1 MEWKDISSTIG
12 KIAPALGALLA
23 IPTGGASMAIGE
35 AIAAVLGS
43 DSTPEAVAAAVA
55 NNPDA
60 ALKLQAMENDHKQ
73 VMERLSLEKF
83 QTEVADRGTARSREV
98 EINKTESSSWLS
110 KNVSSLL
117 AIGCLVLTFLMFYQ
131 VLYKTID
138 PAKQEIVVYILG
150 ALSAISTQIISYY
163 FGSSMGSKAKT
174 EMFGKV

>member
-1 MEWKDISSTIG
+1 MSW
-12 KIAPALGALLA
+12 LGDMV
-23 IPTGGASMAIGE
+23 GGGIGE
-35 AIAAVLGS
+35 VVESVGKTVDMFVTTGKEREELEISKARLNLETFAA
-43 DSTPEAVAAAVA
+43 
-55 NNPDA
+55 
-60 ALKLQAMENDHKQ
+60 
-73 VMERLSLEKF
+73 
-83 QTEVADRGTARSREV
+83 EVKDRESAREREV
-98 EINKTESSSWLS
+98 RVNESEKSGWLS

-174 EMFGKV
+174 DMFGKV

>member
-1 MEWKDISSTIG
+1 MSW
-12 KIAPALGALLA
+12 LGDMV
-23 IPTGGASMAIGE
+23 GGGIGE
-35 AIAAVLGS
+35 VVESVGKTVDMFVTTDKEREELEISKARLNLETFAA
-43 DSTPEAVAAAVA
+43 
-55 NNPDA
+55 
-60 ALKLQAMENDHKQ
+60 
-73 VMERLSLEKF
+73 
-83 QTEVADRGTARSREV
+83 EVKDRESAREREV
-98 EINKTESSSWLS
+98 RVNESEKSGWLS

-174 EMFGKV
+174 DMFGKV

>member
-1 MEWKDISSTIG
+1 MSW
-12 KIAPALGALLA
+12 LGD
-23 IPTGGASMAIGE
+23 TVVGGIGE
-35 AIAAVLGS
+35 VVESVGKTVDMFVTTDKEREELEISKARLNLETFAA
-43 DSTPEAVAAAVA
+43 
-55 NNPDA
+55 
-60 ALKLQAMENDHKQ
+60 
-73 VMERLSLEKF
+73 
-83 QTEVADRGTARSREV
+83 EVKDRESAREREV
-98 EINKTESSSWLS
+98 RVNESEKAGWLS

-174 EMFGKV
+174 DMLGKV